1 MSEIDLVRSLQ
12 KLASTLGARLFRQN
26 TGMAWAGKVERGFP
40 GKRVTLGPADVVVRN
55 ARPFHAG
62 VPGMSDLGGW
72 APVVVTPEMVGATI
86 AVYAQVEVKAGARTT
101 GEQKAWI
108 DAVAKAGGFAGV
120 ARDESD
126 LRKILHLK

>member
-26 TGMAWAGKVERGFP
+26 TGVGWVGKVERGFP

-72 APVVVTPEMVGATI
+72 SPVVVTPEMVGTTI

-101 GEQKAWI
+101 DEQKAWI
-108 DAVAKAGGFAGV
+108 EAVDKAGGFAGV
-120 ARDESD
+120 ARDEND